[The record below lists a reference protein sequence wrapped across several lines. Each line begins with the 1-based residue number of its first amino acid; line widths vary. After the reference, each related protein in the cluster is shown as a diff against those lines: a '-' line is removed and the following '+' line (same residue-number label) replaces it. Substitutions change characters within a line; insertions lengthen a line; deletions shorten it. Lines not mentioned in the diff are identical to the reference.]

1 MHARK
6 QARQLDKLHT
16 HKQSLQQPPCS
27 NSSLLRPRP
36 CSSPTRPLLPCFFLA
51 QHVRHAGTPP
61 CRPRCVP
68 TLRAAPGTTPCHPT
82 PRPTSLQSCSPAM
95 SSRRSCRQ
103 RCYRLSYKLS
113 TVCVDAELLHHTPSP
128 LLSLPSAPIKERGR
142 AELRPSPKLA
152 SPLRSACCSSSQSS
166 LPSTHETKPRPST
179 LSLSH
184 SAPR

>member
-1 MHARK
+1 M
-6 QARQLDKLHT
+6 
-16 HKQSLQQPPCS
+16 
-27 NSSLLRPRP
+27 P
-36 CSSPTRPLLPCFFLA
+36 CSS
-51 QHVRHAGTPP
+51 RHAQASHCCVHAPAARQPGPSCHASSSLSTCDTPA
-61 CRPRCVP
+61 PR
-68 TLRAAPGTTPCHPT
+68 RAAPAASPHYALHPAPRRAT
-82 PRPTSLQSCSPAM
+82 PRHVPTSLQSCSPAM

>member
-36 CSSPTRPLLPCFFLA
+36 CSSPTRPSCHASSSLSTCDTPVPQRDYVLHPA
-51 QHVRHAGTPP
+51 PRSATPRHA
-61 CRPRCVP
+61 
-68 TLRAAPGTTPCHPT
+68 
-82 PRPTSLQSCSPAM
+82 PTSLQSCSPAM
-95 SSRRSCRQ
+95 SSRRSRRQ
-103 RCYRLSYKLS
+103 RRHRLSYKLS

-152 SPLRSACCSSSQSS
+152 SPLCSACCSSSQSF